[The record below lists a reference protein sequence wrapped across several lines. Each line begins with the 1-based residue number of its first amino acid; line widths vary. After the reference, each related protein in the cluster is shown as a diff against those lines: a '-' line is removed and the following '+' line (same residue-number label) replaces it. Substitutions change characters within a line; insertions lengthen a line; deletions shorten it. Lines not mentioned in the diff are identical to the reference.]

1 MERAHKQ
8 LRVWKESMHRVK
20 MVYEIT
26 ALLPVDERFGL
37 ISQMRR
43 AAVSIPSNIAEGSAR
58 QTKKEAIQF
67 YTIARGSLSELD
79 TQIELCINLGLLSE
93 TQITKISDQ
102 VETVGALLNG
112 LIRFKKTGT
121 KQSSSVSLL
130 TSTK

>member
-8 LRVWKESMHRVK
+8 LRVWKESMLLVK

-26 ALLPVDERFGL
+26 SFLPDDERFGL

-58 QTKKEAIQF
+58 QSRKESIQF

-79 TQIELCINLGLLSE
+79 TQIELCAILRFLSK
-93 TQITKISDQ
+93 TQVTKISEQ

-112 LIRFKKTGT
+112 LIRFNKT
-121 KQSSSVSLL
+121 SA
-130 TSTK
+130 